1 MSPLLASSDDLS
13 LLTPIPLVLHP
24 AAVYLDS
31 LSESSQ
37 STMLVSLNA
46 IARLVTNGQCDA
58 MTLDWA

>member
-37 STMLVSLNA
+37 ATIA
-46 IARLVTNGQCDA
+46 IGFDL
-58 MTLDWA
+58 